1 MTYPQV
7 ADEFHTMGLVAKG
20 FSLARFGD
28 GEMKMAE
35 GFGYAREPGS
45 SKLAFELLRT
55 LRTPHQRCLVGIP
68 TYNPEGPKYA
78 NWLKHQG
85 RFEALLQPGVPYYSA
100 FVSRPDSAPW
110 INCREYAELVESVW
124 RGKRAVVVCE
134 KSGSMIETVKPGA
147 DWVTH
152 VVCPRHEAYAEID
165 RIEDKVRG
173 ARPDV
178 VIMAAGPTAT
188 CLANRLAKDYI
199 HAVDLGSAGGFL
211 GRLLG
216 RFVMSKGT

>member
-7 ADEFHTMGLVAKG
+7 AGEFHTMELVAKG

-35 GFGYAREPGS
+35 GFGYAREPGGP
-45 SKLAFELLRT
+45 KLAFELLRT

-68 TYNPEGPKYA
+68 TYNPLGPKYG
-78 NWLKHQG
+78 NWLRHQS
-85 RFEALLQPGVPYYSA
+85 RFEALLQPKQPYYSA

-124 RGKRAVVVCE
+124 RDKFAVVVCE
-134 KSGSMIETVKPGA
+134 TSGSMLTTVTRAAARVK
-147 DWVTH
+147 H
-152 VVCPRHEAYAEID
+152 VPCPHFEAYAQID

-188 CLANRLAKDYI
+188 CLANRLAADYI

-211 GRLLG
+211 GRLI
-216 RFVMSKGT
+216 K

>member
-1 MTYPQV
+1 MSYPEV

-35 GFGYAREPGS
+35 GFGYAREPGGP
-45 SKLAFELLRT
+45 KLAAELMRT
-55 LRTPHQRCLVGIP
+55 LRTPSIRCLVGIP
-68 TYNPEGPKYA
+68 TFDPEGPKYG
-78 NWLKHQG
+78 NWLRHMQ
-85 RFEALLQPGVPYYSA
+85 RFDALLQPGIPYYSA

-110 INCREYAELVESVW
+110 INTREYAALVESVW
-124 RGKRAVVVCE
+124 AGKKAAVVCE
-134 KSGSMIETVKPGA
+134 KSGSMLQTVSLAAAYVK
-147 DWVTH
+147 H
-152 VVCPRHEAYAEID
+152 VECPRHEAYAQID
-165 RIEDKVRG
+165 FIEDQVRM

-188 CLANRLAKDYI
+188 CLANRLAADYI

-211 GRLLG
+211 GRLL
-216 RFVMSKGT
+216 RK